1 MSGHHN
7 INVGLNVQFNADNT
21 GALKD
26 LNSTLEAANKTQIEQ
41 NKQIN
46 ELLKAIG
53 QSTQGTTTEIVK
65 ETRATRDATASMNA
79 WAGSLVQ
86 VKSLMYQNIGTFRNL
101 GEMAI
106 KSITSLNPY
115 LKIADVFVQMTEKLS
130 EFITRFKEF
139 TALDKD
145 FNPTIWEKLQPP
157 KDMITDVDTF
167 IDHFKEEFGLLDAV
181 DLILPEERKNKL
193 KKELTDM
200 IETTKMAMPET
211 ARLASQ
217 LDADWRFFDEMQ
229 KQKLADEQGGW
240 LKKLAKDSKE
250 WKDVEGYVTRENI
263 KGYLLQ
269 KEAAGELL
277 SVEQEMLYI
286 MRQAKIEAG
295 KFEQPFSD
303 AFLEKLR
310 EYMKLRKE
318 LDKGSGRGKK
328 TKPEEYKNIYGDLS
342 WFIEQWEESTLIKEK
357 NWLTDLE
364 KWRRDAYR
372 RRDKD
377 AKTQWEKQKSE
388 WLIKE
393 TFINKY
399 VENAKKQF
407 EEVAKIQQGVQA
419 KYGDYETKK
428 GGAAYLES
436 EAKKKA
442 ALLTRDYLDI
452 DIKNITSEEKKK
464 IQGMEK
470 ELTDALKRDSDQAWS
485 TLQQKLSEY
494 QKVFNEQDEVL
505 KRPDLNQDQQYRAW
519 TIQNE
524 MRAKSQ
530 EAWKEY
536 YDYLKERSDERA
548 EDEKKL
554 AEARAEA
561 WSNQFKWIDKDKAYW
576 KGTKKAMEG
585 VIEATN
591 ELGVSE
597 KIVHAISNTSKG
609 LEASADAIECNAT
622 ALKLYALHDIP
633 GGIAM
638 HAAALAKAAAAA
650 AYFKNAIQLGGSG
663 GSTPAIGT
671 GQIVGSENR
680 ERNITINMAFEGTA
694 GAIVGP
700 LADAFNQQASVPGG
714 VRLNSNLIRR

>member
-240 LKKLAKDSKE
+240 LKKLAKDS
-250 WKDVEGYVTRENI
+250 
-263 KGYLLQ
+263 
-269 KEAAGELL
+269 
-277 SVEQEMLYI
+277 
-286 MRQAKIEAG
+286 
-295 KFEQPFSD
+295 
-303 AFLEKLR
+303 
-310 EYMKLRKE
+310 
-318 LDKGSGRGKK
+318 
-328 TKPEEYKNIYGDLS
+328 
-342 WFIEQWEESTLIKEK
+342 
-357 NWLTDLE
+357 
-364 KWRRDAYR
+364 
-372 RRDKD
+372 
-377 AKTQWEKQKSE
+377 
-388 WLIKE
+388 
-393 TFINKY
+393 
-399 VENAKKQF
+399 
-407 EEVAKIQQGVQA
+407 
-419 KYGDYETKK
+419 
-428 GGAAYLES
+428 
-436 EAKKKA
+436 
-442 ALLTRDYLDI
+442 
-452 DIKNITSEEKKK
+452 
-464 IQGMEK
+464 
-470 ELTDALKRDSDQAWS
+470 
-485 TLQQKLSEY
+485 
-494 QKVFNEQDEVL
+494 
-505 KRPDLNQDQQYRAW
+505 
-519 TIQNE
+519 
-524 MRAKSQ
+524 
-530 EAWKEY
+530 
-536 YDYLKERSDERA
+536 
-548 EDEKKL
+548 
-554 AEARAEA
+554 
-561 WSNQFKWIDKDKAYW
+561 
-576 KGTKKAMEG
+576 
-585 VIEATN
+585 
-591 ELGVSE
+591 
-597 KIVHAISNTSKG
+597 
-609 LEASADAIECNAT
+609 
-622 ALKLYALHDIP
+622 
-633 GGIAM
+633 
-638 HAAALAKAAAAA
+638 
-650 AYFKNAIQLGGSG
+650 
-663 GSTPAIGT
+663 
-671 GQIVGSENR
+671 
-680 ERNITINMAFEGTA
+680 
-694 GAIVGP
+694 
-700 LADAFNQQASVPGG
+700 
-714 VRLNSNLIRR
+714 